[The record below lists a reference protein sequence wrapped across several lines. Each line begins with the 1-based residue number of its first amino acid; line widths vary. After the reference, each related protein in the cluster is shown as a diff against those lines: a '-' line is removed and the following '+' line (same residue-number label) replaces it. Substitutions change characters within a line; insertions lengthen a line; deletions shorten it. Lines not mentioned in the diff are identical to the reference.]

1 MILRLFFVAKNVE
14 TTKQGHERALQQVK
28 NAQSI
33 LNVIE
38 AGQHKQLELL
48 QEMKN
53 KLSPI
58 IGSGSNGISGYTNTE
73 QNQSILDSISS
84 LRQEIVDIANQMT
97 FNGKDIASGGGA
109 TSTFRVGSGTAS
121 SDTFA
126 VTSTVISSTSSISI
140 ASVSVAASMTD
151 ITTLQTLI
159 DATLNRITNTGS
171 AIERLK
177 HKEDMIRS
185 QIETNEAVR
194 SNYEDADFAKEQ
206 MELMKVQILQQTAT
220 AALAQANSAPQS
232 VLSLFR

>member
-1 MILRLFFVAKNVE
+1 
-14 TTKQGHERALQQVK
+14 
-28 NAQSI
+28 
-33 LNVIE
+33 
-38 AGQHKQLELL
+38 
-48 QEMKN
+48 MKN

-97 FNGKDIASGGGA
+97 FIGKNIASGSGA

-140 ASVSVAASMTD
+140 ASVSVGASMTD

-220 AALAQANSAPQS
+220 AALAQANSPPQS
-232 VLSLFR
+232 VLSFLR